1 MANRKNCSLH
11 IVFFLESSSSRS
23 RQSKKDGW
31 NKFSDFF
38 CGHDLHIRMLKFKV
52 FLSKV
57 ELS

>member
-38 CGHDLHIRMLKFKV
+38 VDTIYILGCWSSWF
-52 FLSKV
+52 S
-57 ELS
+57 